1 MCMSYEEGDE
11 VVFHDEHSEFDGDVG
26 TVTQKMETMFGDATY
41 TVNFE
46 EGQEV
51 GVAADQLDATAEP
64 DDTDDE
70 QTETEAE
77 AGADT
82 RE

>member
-1 MCMSYEEGDE
+1 MSHEEGDE

-26 TVTQKMETMFGDATY
+26 TITQKMETMFGDATY
-41 TVNFE
+41 TVNFD

-51 GVAADQLDATAEP
+51 GVAADQLDPTADSDDVGDEESDTEP
-64 DDTDDE
+64 E
-70 QTETEAE
+70 
-77 AGADT
+77 ADT